1 MPTHHFISP
10 FLIEA
15 VLLAAAIVKA
25 QTGHDIARVIARAG
39 NSNLTK
45 GDLQKEEG
53 GKPLQAGYEY

>member
-25 QTGHDIARVIARAG
+25 QTGHDIARVIA
-39 NSNLTK
+39 NLTT